1 MSAPQVSIILC
12 TRNRATG
19 LAQCLGKLDQDAI
32 LRHGGELLIV
42 DNGSS
47 DRTPEII
54 AGFGQTAR
62 IPVRAIAEI
71 RLGLSRAR
79 NAGLAL
85 CAGRIIVFLD
95 DDVYLADGYLD
106 AVMRTLPTS
115 EFAFAGGRITNFD
128 PTESLYGTNRQETFE
143 FIPARSFLRTGRF
156 QGTNLVMR
164 REVYEKIGG
173 FDTTFGPGTPFRGDD
188 IDYCARA
195 SQAGFASAHLPE
207 LLVYHHH
214 GRKPGQQRD
223 ALARSNAIAGGA
235 YYMSFIL
242 RGACWRYLHGWFG
255 TVQLRQWRRFLWEV
269 YGACLY
275 CRQRLSAGRIRPSA
289 DAPQAALAR

>member
-1 MSAPQVSIILC
+1 MSAAQVSIILC
-12 TRNRATG
+12 TRDRAAG
-19 LAQCLGKLDQDAI
+19 LAQCLEKLDQDAL

-47 DRTPEII
+47 DRTPESI
-54 AGFGQTAR
+54 ANFSQTAR
-62 IPVRAIAEI
+62 IPVHAIVES
-71 RLGLSRAR
+71 RPGLSHAR
-79 NAGLAL
+79 NAGLARS
-85 CAGRIIVFLD
+85 AGRIIVFLD
-95 DDVYLADGYLD
+95 DDVYLAADYLD
-106 AVMRTLPTS
+106 VVMRTLPTS

-128 PTESLYGTNRQETFE
+128 PTDSPYGSNDRTAFE
-143 FIPARSFLRTGRF
+143 LIPAHSFLRTGKF

-195 SQAGFASAHLPE
+195 SLAGFASAFLPE

-214 GRKPGQQRD
+214 GRKPGQMHE
-223 ALARSNAIAGGA
+223 ALAQSNAIAGGA

-242 RGACWRYLHGWFG
+242 RGACGKYLRGWLS
-255 TVQLRQWRRFLWEV
+255 TVRPRNWRRFVWEV
-269 YGACLY
+269 YGALLY
-275 CRQRLSAGRIRPSA
+275 CHQSLAQGGSRPSA
-289 DAPQAALAR
+289 AAPQAAPAR